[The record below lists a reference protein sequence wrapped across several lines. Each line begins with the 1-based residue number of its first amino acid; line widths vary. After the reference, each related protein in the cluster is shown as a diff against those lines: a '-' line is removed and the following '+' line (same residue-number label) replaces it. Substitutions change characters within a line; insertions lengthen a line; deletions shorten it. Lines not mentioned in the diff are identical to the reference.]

1 MKVFLKKQKQFGK
14 KQWLIEK
21 KKMLVIIIKKYPLN
35 ILKIS
40 RRSHLITKQKLNENE
55 ITS

>member
-21 KKMLVIIIKKYPLN
+21 KMLVIILKKNTL
-35 ILKIS
+35 
-40 RRSHLITKQKLNENE
+40 
-55 ITS
+55 

>member
-21 KKMLVIIIKKYPLN
+21 KNACHYYKKKYPLN

-40 RRSHLITKQKLNENE
+40 RRSHLLTKQKLNENK
-55 ITS
+55 IIS

>member
-21 KKMLVIIIKKYPLN
+21 KNACHYYKKNTL
-35 ILKIS
+35 
-40 RRSHLITKQKLNENE
+40 
-55 ITS
+55 